1 LFVFKIYYGKTNTFF
16 IYHKISYYFCTT
28 KSVFMRNLIRFLKRY
43 SYIFLFIF
51 LEGLSIYIISQN
63 SFYQGSVITS
73 FANEIA
79 GNVNTKTY
87 NISRYFTLGSS
98 NEALVKEN
106 ARLRSMIESSYVKYQ
121 HKTFQYN
128 DTIYKQQ
135 FEYIDAKVIQKTINK
150 RNNYFILNKGRVHG
164 VTNNM
169 GVISPNGIVGVV
181 VNVSSNFSLVM
192 SVLHQDSRPNI
203 KNQRTKISGT
213 LVWEG
218 GDYSSGKLVDIPS
231 SIPLKIGD
239 TIITS
244 GFSQDFPEGIM
255 VGKIKNFKKDKG
267 TGFYVVDIKFS
278 VDYNKLEYV
287 YIVKNFFK
295 EEQVQLTKD
304 IKNE

>member
-1 LFVFKIYYGKTNTFF
+1 
-16 IYHKISYYFCTT
+16 
-28 KSVFMRNLIRFLKRY
+28 MRNLIRFLKRY
-43 SYIFLFIF
+43 SHIFLFIF
-51 LEGLSIYIISQN
+51 LESLAIFIISQN
-63 SFYQGSVITS
+63 SYYQGSAITS

-79 GNVNTKTY
+79 GNINAKTY
-87 NISRYFTLGSS
+87 NISKYFYLGSS
-98 NEALVKEN
+98 NDALAKEN

-121 HKTFQYN
+121 HRTFEYN

-135 FEYIDAKVIQKTINK
+135 FEYIDAKVIQKTISK
-150 RNNYFILNKGRVHG
+150 RNNYFMLNKGRLHG
-164 VTNNM
+164 VSNNM
-169 GVISPNGIVGVV
+169 GVISPNGIVGVI
-181 VNVSSNFSLVM
+181 VNVSDNFSLVM
-192 SVLHQDSRPNI
+192 SVLHQDSRPNV
-203 KNQRTKISGT
+203 KNKRTKISGT

-218 GDYSSGKLVDIPS
+218 GNYSTAKIVDIPS

-244 GFSQDFPEGIM
+244 GFSQDFPEGIT
-255 VGKIKNFKKDKG
+255 VGYIKSFDKDKG

-295 EEQVQLTKD
+295 EELIQLTKD

>member
-1 LFVFKIYYGKTNTFF
+1 
-16 IYHKISYYFCTT
+16 
-28 KSVFMRNLIRFLKRY
+28 MRNLIRFLKRY
-43 SYIFLFIF
+43 YYIFLFIL
-51 LEGLSIYIISQN
+51 LEGFAIYIISQN
-63 SFYQGSVITS
+63 SYYQGSAITS
-73 FANEIA
+73 IANETA
-79 GNVNTKTY
+79 GSISNRTQ
-87 NISRYFTLGSS
+87 NISHYFTLGSS

-106 ARLRSMIESSYVKYQ
+106 AMLRGKIESSYVKYQ
-121 HKTFQYN
+121 HKAFQHN

-150 RNNYFILNKGRVHG
+150 RNNYFILNKGLLHG
-164 VTNNM
+164 ARANM
-169 GVISPNGIVGVV
+169 GVISPDGIVGVII
-181 VNVSSNFSLVM
+181 NVSQNFSLVM

-203 KNQRTKISGT
+203 KNARTKISGT

-218 GDYSSGKLVDIPS
+218 GDYSKGKLVDIPS

-244 GFSQDFPEGIM
+244 GFSQDFPEGIK
-255 VGKIKNFKKDKG
+255 VGKITTFDKDKG

-295 EEQVQLTKD
+295 EEQEKLTKD

>member
-1 LFVFKIYYGKTNTFF
+1 L
-16 IYHKISYYFCTT
+16 
-28 KSVFMRNLIRFLKRY
+28 
-43 SYIFLFIF
+43 
-51 LEGLSIYIISQN
+51 LEGISFYIISQN
-63 SFYQGSVITS
+63 SYYQGSAITT

-79 GNVNTKTY
+79 GKISTKTQ
-87 NISRYFTLGSS
+87 NISHYFTLGSS
-98 NEALVKEN
+98 NESLAKEN
-106 ARLRSMIESSYVKYQ
+106 ARLRSKIENSYVKYQ
-121 HKTFQYN
+121 HKAFQYN

-150 RNNYFILNKGRVHG
+150 RNNYFILNKGSIHG
-164 VTNNM
+164 VKNNM
-169 GVISPNGIVGVV
+169 GVIGPDGIVGVII
-181 VNVSSNFSLVM
+181 NVSQNFSLVM

-203 KNQRTKISGT
+203 KNARTKISGT

-218 GDYSSGKLVDIPS
+218 GNYSKGKLIDIPS

-244 GFSQDFPEGIM
+244 GFSQDFPEGIS
-255 VGKIKNFKKDKG
+255 VGKITNFQKDKG

-278 VDYNKLEYV
+278 VDYNKLEFV

-295 EEQVQLTKD
+295 EEQQQLTKD

>member
-1 LFVFKIYYGKTNTFF
+1 MSKTGGSKKNSRLARAKKLAKLGRLTGKAAAKTVVTAAR
-16 IYHKISYYFCTT
+16 TLPAVVGAVT
-28 KSVFMRNLIRFLKRY
+28 A
-43 SYIFLFIF
+43 
-51 LEGLSIYIISQN
+51 
-63 SFYQGSVITS
+63 
-73 FANEIA
+73 FA
-79 GNVNTKTY
+79 GT
-87 NISRYFTLGSS
+87 
-98 NEALVKEN
+98 
-106 ARLRSMIESSYVKYQ
+106 LRSGL
-121 HKTFQYN
+121 KTITETTAVREAQPLKGEITMKKSTLIALIVFLS
-128 DTIYKQQ
+128 TMPLLALLV
-135 FEYIDAKVIQKTINK
+135 DAKVIQKTINK

>member
-1 LFVFKIYYGKTNTFF
+1 
-16 IYHKISYYFCTT
+16 
-28 KSVFMRNLIRFLKRY
+28 MRNLVRFLKRY
-43 SYIFLFIF
+43 SHIFLFIF
-51 LEGLSIYIISQN
+51 LEGIAIYIISQN
-63 SFYQGSVITS
+63 SFYQASAITS
-73 FANEIA
+73 FANQIA
-79 GNVNTKTY
+79 GKVNARTY
-87 NISRYFTLGSS
+87 NITKYFTYGSS

-106 ARLRSMIESSYVKYQ
+106 AKLRAMIETSYVKYQ
-121 HKTFQYN
+121 HKAFQYN

-135 FEYIDAKVIQKTINK
+135 FEYIDAKVIQKTISK
-150 RNNYFILNKGRVHG
+150 RNNYFMLNKGRLHG

-169 GVISPNGIVGVV
+169 GVISPSGIVGVI
-181 VNVSSNFSLVM
+181 VNVSDNFSLVM

-218 GDYSSGKLVDIPS
+218 GDYTSGKLVDIPS

-255 VGKIKNFKKDKG
+255 VGKIKKFDKDKG
-267 TGFYVVDIKFS
+267 TGFYVVDIKFA

-295 EEQVQLTKD
+295 EEQIQLTKD